1 MRTNEEAMDNVNPA
15 PADLVEE
22 ADENVDQMEIGIL
35 EPDLGGKL
43 GLKITKLL
51 FKCFRDDLYES
62 F

>member
-1 MRTNEEAMDNVNPA
+1 MDNVNPA